1 LLDAT
6 SGLALGDPYP
16 APAPVRPFAMEV
28 GADPGKLR
36 IAYSLRTPD
45 GSLGHPDCLSALE
58 DAVQLCAALPTLQS
72 QAGVVSLHTL
82 AGGFVCGRRVPLARP
97 MSAGDTGGE
106 DEAALVA
113 ALRRGDEQAFEWLV
127 QQHHT
132 RLVRLALRYVRT
144 PEVAEEVAQ
153 ETWLHVLKGLS
164 RFEFRSS
171 LRTWISSILVN
182 RARTRAR
189 RERPSLP
196 FSDAWAAS
204 LAGGEPAVD
213 PDRFVPSDSPD
224 NPDRW
229 VSAPRPWLPEDR
241 VLSGEA
247 RTLIFDAI
255 LALPI
260 GQREVITLRD
270 VEGHS
275 ADEVCTLLG
284 LTGTNQRV
292 LLHRARSRV
301 RAALERYLT
310 DQS

>member
-1 LLDAT
+1 
-6 SGLALGDPYP
+6 
-16 APAPVRPFAMEV
+16 
-28 GADPGKLR
+28 
-36 IAYSLRTPD
+36 
-45 GSLGHPDCLSALE
+45 
-58 DAVQLCAALPTLQS
+58 
-72 QAGVVSLHTL
+72 
-82 AGGFVCGRRVPLARP
+82 

-132 RLVRLALRYVRT
+132 TLVRLALRYVHT

-164 RFEFRSS
+164 RFELRSS
-171 LRTWISSILVN
+171 LRTWISSILIN

-196 FSDAWAAS
+196 FSDAWGAS

-213 PDRFVPSDSPD
+213 PDRFVPSDNPD

-247 RTLIFDAI
+247 RTLILDAI

-284 LTGTNQRV
+284 LTDTNQRV